1 MTIRSRK
8 KERVDRRGIPLAAK
22 REFEEA
28 PPDKKVEKSGIAG
41 FDSLEA
47 RPIYDQLD
55 YEEIVAGSYASHIVL
70 GRDRPGSTQGGY
82 PADQEGRERGYGGSA
97 ATQCSSIDIV
107 AGIGGARPRQV
118 NSLGKTTPTGPDFF
132 VDAARIYISQKT
144 DIDNNFEL
152 ATGSVGNAEGKSAI
166 AVKADGVRVIG
177 REGIK
182 LITTTD
188 GLNSQEGPIEAIAH
202 GIDLIAGNND
212 IDLQPLVKGNS
223 LIQCLE
229 NIIDQIDNLAGICV
243 TMIDEQQKMN
253 IALSSHFHNSPFF
266 AAPTTPSL
274 TLQAAATNAILDNFE
289 LMATDLVNLKM
300 NLGLIK
306 TMHLKQFGSNVIVS
320 RYNKTN

>member
-8 KERVDRRGIPLAAK
+8 KERVDRSGIPLASK
-22 REFEEA
+22 RAFEESD
-28 PPDKKVEKSGIAG
+28 PEQKIEKSGIAG

-47 RPIYDQLD
+47 QPVYDQLD
-55 YEEIVAGSYASHIVL
+55 YESITAGSYASHIVL
-70 GRDRPGSTQGGY
+70 GRDRPGSTRGGY
-82 PADQEGRERGYGGSA
+82 PADQEGRERGYGGQG
-97 ATQCSSIDIV
+97 ATQCSTIDIV
-107 AGIGGARPRQV
+107 AGVGGHAPRQV
-118 NSLGKTTPTGPDFF
+118 DGFNKEVKTGPDFF

-144 DIDNNFEL
+144 DVDNNFEL

-166 AVKADGVRVIG
+166 AVKADGVRLIG

-188 GLNSQEGPIEAIAH
+188 GLNSQGGPIEATAH

-212 IDLQPLVKGNS
+212 RDLQPLVKGDS
-223 LIQCLE
+223 LIQCLD
-229 NIIDQIDNLAGICV
+229 NVIDQIDNLAGICV
-243 TMIDEQQKMN
+243 TMIDVQQKMN
-253 IALSSHFHNSPFF
+253 FALSSHFHNSPFF

-274 TLQAAATNAILDNFE
+274 TLQAATTSAILSNFE
-289 LMATDLVNLKM
+289 TIATDLVNLKM

>member
-1 MTIRSRK
+1 MTTRK

-22 REFEEA
+22 KAFEES
-28 PPDKKVEKSGIAG
+28 PPDKKIEKSGIAG

-47 RPIYDQLD
+47 RPVYDQLD
-55 YEEIVAGSYASHIVL
+55 YEEIVAGSYASHIVF

-82 PADQEGRERGYGGSA
+82 PADQEGRERGYGGEG
-97 ATQCSSIDIV
+97 ATQCSAIDIV
-107 AGIGGARPRQV
+107 AGVGGAEPRQV
-118 NSLGKTTPTGPDFF
+118 NGLNKEVKTGPDFF
-132 VDAARIYISQKT
+132 VDSARIYISQKT

-152 ATGSVGNAEGKSAI
+152 ATGSVGNSEGKSAI

-188 GLNSQEGPIEAIAH
+188 GLNSQQGPIEAIAH

-229 NIIDQIDNLAGICV
+229 NIIDQVDNLAGICV

-253 IALSSHFHNSPFF
+253 LALSSHFHNSPFF
-266 AAPTTPSL
+266 AAPTTPSI

-306 TMHLKQFGSNVIVS
+306 TMHLKQFGSNVVVS